1 MAAKQRTPR
10 TPLKSLYARLY
21 DRTDLRGPGSG
32 LRLVLIVGS
41 VWVLCGVVNYVV
53 LGRAYAQPRD
63 RAMLAFGYGPT
74 FVPLGLR
81 HPRSTIAVGSKRIPV
96 RAGAHLVGGG
106 VLLLCMLPLLL
117 GGEQGAPRA
126 RWQRL
131 ARQHAVRQGRL
142 PLREVRKR
150 SRLDGP
156 GLPLALVEGEV
167 IGIPFGADR
176 GHVAVI
182 APTRGGK
189 GLHLTETL
197 LRWPGAAVV
206 LDPKGEQWARTAGT
220 RAQLGP
226 VYRLPEQ
233 GIDLADAFRLHDPL
247 DVQELH
253 ADLLRTWK
261 DREPIFGEKSLAI
274 VHAAVATGEAIGEHP
289 LAVLARWIEKGAG
302 LALAEGFR
310 YAPSRILQFT
320 DTDHW
325 PSQELNKFAQSA
337 WGTMTTRL
345 EPLLA
350 HVPAV
355 THGDVPNDWPARNA
369 TIYITYP
376 LDQVPT
382 AGPLLSCIIAACIKT
397 VMRQQRRSPVLF
409 ALDEVPA
416 TAIAKLD
423 AYMAT
428 IGSYG
433 GTLLLYLQT
442 MSQLDDVYGKA
453 KAQTILG
460 NCHTKVFYPPRDLAT
475 AEYVSKAFGTELRY
489 VRADSR
495 SSGGGSVGLGSAK
508 HARGPHSS
516 LSYTEKEA
524 PALAPTELDALPAEA
539 VIVLAQAE
547 TQLRVLAERLDP
559 IPLLPDL
566 PAPPAVRRRR
576 PAPPSTPRAAGPTSG
591 EPNTAASPVAN
602 GAPPVELPDTPA
614 RDSSA
619 MGAAVA
625 ARRAPRE
632 RDDGNYF

>member
-1 MAAKQRTPR
+1 MPSKRLRRARSD
-10 TPLKSLYARLY
+10 PLKRLYARLY
-21 DRTDLRGPGSG
+21 ARSDLRGSG
-32 LRLVLIVGS
+32 LGIRLVLAFGA
-41 VWVLCGVVNYVV
+41 VWLLCGVLNFAV
-53 LGRAYAQPRD
+53 LGRAYPRPRE
-63 RAMLAFGYGPT
+63 RAILAFGYGPA

-81 HPRSTIAVGSKRIPV
+81 QPRSTITVASKRIPV
-96 RAGAHLVGGG
+96 RAGAHLFGGG
-106 VLLLCMLPLLL
+106 VLLLCIMPFLL
-117 GGEQGAPRA
+117 GEQGVPRA

-131 ARQHAVRQGRL
+131 AHHHAVRQGRL

-150 SRLDGP
+150 LQLEGP

-182 APTRGGK
+182 GPTRSGK

-220 RAQLGP
+220 RSQLGP

-233 GIDLADAFRLHDPL
+233 GIDLLDAFRMHDPL

-289 LAVLARWIEKGAG
+289 LQVLARWIEKGAG

-310 YAPSRILQFT
+310 YAPARILQFT
-320 DTDHW
+320 DSDR
-325 PSQELNKFAQSA
+325 PSSQELNKFAQSA

-355 THGDVPNDWPARNA
+355 TRGDVPKDWPARNA
-369 TIYITYP
+369 TIYIAYP

-397 VMRQQRRSPVLF
+397 VMRQQRRTPVLF

-416 TAIAKLD
+416 TALTKLD
-423 AYMAT
+423 TYMAT
-428 IGSYG
+428 LGSYG

-442 MSQLDDVYGKA
+442 MSQLDDVYGHA

-460 NCHTKVFYPPRDLAT
+460 NCHTKVFYPPTDLAT
-475 AEYVSKAFGTELRY
+475 AEYVSKAFGTELRF
-489 VRADSR
+489 VRADNR
-495 SSGGGSVGLGSAK
+495 SSGGGLGLGSSK
-508 HARGPHSS
+508 HTRGPHTS

-524 PALAPTELDALPAEA
+524 PALAPTELDALPVEA

-547 TQLRVLAERLDP
+547 THVRVLAERLNP

-566 PAPPAVRRRR
+566 PAPPALRRRR
-576 PAPPSTPRAAGPTSG
+576 PAHPSARRTADSTPDGTD
-591 EPNTAASPVAN
+591 TAAPPVGN
-602 GAPPVELPDTPA
+602 GAPATPA
-614 RDSSA
+614 PDPQA
-619 MGAAVA
+619 TGTAIG
-625 ARRAPRE
+625 RRAERE
-632 RDDGNYF
+632 RTDQGYF